1 MKPIF
6 LKWLP
11 VVAFTMSPVAHAQ
24 FITVGP
30 NVNVSRLVGNQ
41 TDTAIAIN
49 RANTSQIA
57 VSANGGANGLFVAYS
72 GNGGSSWNTSSFAPN
87 NSYSSWMGADNY
99 GNIYMSYLSGSSS
112 NTSIARS
119 IDGGAN
125 YSVVATLTSTTG
137 FPDHPEMGIGPG
149 PTAGTNSIFLRDTV
163 GGANRITSATSSGL
177 GVNTSFTSLS
187 PFGTGNYGSTAVGPG
202 GRTAFTVMNPAGSTG
217 PSSFPLRYDADGVGP
232 GGYVTG
238 STFTTQ
244 VGGSRPIPAQPTRT
258 IDAQVALQ
266 YDSSGGPNNGSLYM
280 LYTQAPNPT
289 SPDTDIVLRRSSDNG
304 VTFSDQV
311 RVNSDTGS
319 NSQFLGRLAV
329 DQVTGNLASV
339 WYDARNSLGNN
350 TVELWG
356 SVSIDGG
363 SSWAPNFKISDAIFD
378 GKFGGVSSRNFGDY
392 ISLDF
397 YNGQMVTAWADSSNS
412 TLNNPDGIG
421 GGMDVY
427 FSSISVTSAVPE
439 PPVYV
444 FMLLGIIAMG
454 LRKYRR

>member
-1 MKPIF
+1 MNSNF
-6 LKWLP
+6 FRCLLLA
-11 VVAFTMSPVAHAQ
+11 VFSQCSVAQAQ

-30 NVNVSRLVGNQ
+30 NVNVSRLAGNQ

-57 VSANGGANGLFVAYS
+57 VSANGGSNGLFVAYT
-72 GNGGSSWNTSSFAPN
+72 GNGGSSWNTSSFTPN
-87 NSYSSWMGADNY
+87 NSLSSWMGADNF
-99 GNIYMSYLSGSSS
+99 GNIYMSYLSGSSLT
-112 NTSIARS
+112 TSIARS
-119 IDGGAN
+119 IDGGAS
-125 YSVVATLTSTTG
+125 YSVVATLGNANGSA
-137 FPDHPEMGIGPG
+137 DHPEMGIGPG

-163 GGANRITSATSSGL
+163 GSANRITSATSSGL
-177 GVNTSFTSLS
+177 GVTSSFISLN
-187 PFGTGNYGSTAVGPG
+187 PFGTGNFGSTAVGPG
-202 GRTAFTVMNPAGSTG
+202 GRTAFTSMSPAGGTG
-217 PSSFPLRYDADGVGP
+217 PSSMAVRYDADGVGP
-232 GGYVTG
+232 GGYVSQATIP
-238 STFTTQ
+238 TQ
-244 VGGSRPIPAQPTRT
+244 VGGFRPIPAQPSRT

-289 SPDTDIVLRRSSDNG
+289 SADTDIVLRRSSDNG
-304 VTFSDQV
+304 LTFSSQV

-339 WYDARNSLGNN
+339 WYDARNSPGNN

-412 TLNNPDGIG
+412 TLNNPDGSL
-421 GGMDVY
+421 GMDVY